1 MAKWIGRWTALSVA
15 MATACGGADETE
27 PTGGA
32 GGATGRTAAQCF
44 ADIQDGPVKMDYDQF
59 RPTIASTCSGTNHQ
73 NIQGVERLVYL
84 GDSITAGD
92 FISPKYT
99 DTLTPMIQQKFPN
112 VSMQDCSVQGARNN
126 DFLANDNQ
134 IANCFPSGVES
145 AKTLVI
151 ITMGGND
158 IASYAKDHLPVDQAL
173 AQADAMLGEFREA
186 ITWLK
191 SPEHFP
197 NGSYVIFANVY
208 EFTDTS
214 GNLSSC
220 PAAGIAGFSGTWAEG
235 VAVLPHINE
244 GYMKIAVDTR
254 ADMIFMA
261 ESFCGHGFAKDD
273 ASLQCY
279 RGPNTPAYFDLTCI
293 HPNADGATVIAN
305 LFMDVVNE

>member
-1 MAKWIGRWTALSVA
+1 MTQWIGRATALCVA
-15 MATACGGADETE
+15 LACACGGTDGTETM
-27 PTGGA
+27 GA
-32 GGATGRTAAQCF
+32 GGGSGRTAAQCF
-44 ADIQDGPVKMDYDQF
+44 TDIQDGPVQIDYDQY
-59 RPTIASTCSGTNHQ
+59 RPNIASTCSGTNHQ
-73 NIQGVERLVYL
+73 DIQAVERLVYL

-92 FISPKYT
+92 FISPKYV
-99 DTLTPMIQQKFPN
+99 DTLTPLIQTKFVN
-112 VSMQDCSVQGARNN
+112 ISVQDCSVQGARNN

-134 IANCFPSGVES
+134 IANCFPSGVET

-173 AQADAMLGEFREA
+173 AQADGMLGEFREA

-191 SPEHFP
+191 SPAHFP

-235 VAVLPHINE
+235 VAVLPYINE

-254 ADMIFMA
+254 SDMIFMA
-261 ESFCGHGFAKDD
+261 EAFCGHGFAKDD

-279 RGPNTPAYFDLTCI
+279 RGPNTPQYFDLTCI
-293 HPNADGATVIAN
+293 HPNAEGANVIAN